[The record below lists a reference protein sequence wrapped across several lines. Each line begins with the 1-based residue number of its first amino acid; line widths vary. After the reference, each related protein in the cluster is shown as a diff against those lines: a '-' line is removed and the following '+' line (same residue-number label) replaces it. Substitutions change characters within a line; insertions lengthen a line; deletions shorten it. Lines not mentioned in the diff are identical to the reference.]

1 MTYAHAFLVPRSRK
15 PVLYTFRA
23 LPSIHT
29 ANPDTFRQ
37 HPSLHLSPFTGY
49 PVLLAPPC
57 STRST
62 GSFGAHADPSCIRAI
77 PRERTSKDEH
87 LDHAGCN
94 VPSPSLLLA
103 VTPSLFWSC
112 FVQLSHARDPGPNR
126 NKRSTTEAPRA
137 RSGLMEI
144 RYCVYDREAQISYK
158 KWLCSIS

>member
-62 GSFGAHADPSCIRAI
+62 GLFGAHADPSCIRVI

-103 VTPSLFWSC
+103 VTPSPPSSC
-112 FVQLSHARDPGPNR
+112 SRRPIISCKELQPRSKQAKHPHSPTQLPP
-126 NKRSTTEAPRA
+126 TRA
-137 RSGLMEI
+137 
-144 RYCVYDREAQISYK
+144 SYSRIE
-158 KWLCSIS
+158 LGF